1 LPYIPQLKSLQF
13 GTRGD
18 PQLIR
23 DRNLLRK
30 GALKMGINRRLVGLS
45 AATVLAA
52 VYGAPTLANV
62 QVWDFKSSNQSF
74 NHSNNGNSLSMTS
87 SDGVNLTVTAWSD
100 TDDLSG
106 ADEVETAELI
116 WAQSSALGIVN
127 RDESSGSPHH
137 SIDSVTSDSDG
148 EFDML
153 LLEFDTA
160 VNLTSLNLDWATGGS
175 YNNTT
180 DISILAWN
188 GSGSGSVLGET
199 WSGVLD
205 NSVGYDSA
213 GNYSNVGL
221 SYYSVNPTN
230 IESTKWLVGVY
241 NPVFGSGGD
250 AGDDGMKL
258 SKIKTST
265 SAGPDPQPP
274 GQVPVPGTAALILAG
289 LFGLRGRR
297 KGKVSAQ

>member
-1 LPYIPQLKSLQF
+1 
-13 GTRGD
+13 
-18 PQLIR
+18 
-23 DRNLLRK
+23 
-30 GALKMGINRRLVGLS
+30 MGINKRLVGLS

-74 NHSNNGNSLSMTS
+74 SHSHNGNSLSMTS

-116 WAQSSALGIVN
+116 WAQSTSLGIVN
-127 RDESSGSPHH
+127 RDENSGSPDH
-137 SIDSVTSDSDG
+137 SVDSVTSDSDG

-160 VNLTSLNLDWATGGS
+160 VNLTSLNLDWATGGR

-180 DISILAWN
+180 DISILAWD

-265 SAGPDPQPP
+265 SDGPSPQPP
-274 GQVPVPGTAALILAG
+274 APVPVPGTAALILAG
-289 LFGLRGRR
+289 LLGLRGRR
-297 KGKVSAQ
+297 KGKASAW

>member
-1 LPYIPQLKSLQF
+1 
-13 GTRGD
+13 
-18 PQLIR
+18 
-23 DRNLLRK
+23 
-30 GALKMGINRRLVGLS
+30 MGINRRLVGLS
-45 AATVLAA
+45 AATVFAA
-52 VYGAPTLANV
+52 MHAVPSLANV
-62 QVWDFKSSNQSF
+62 QVWDFNSSSQSF
-74 NHSNNGNSLSMTS
+74 SGYGDGNSLSLTS

-100 TDDLSG
+100 TNDSNG
-106 ADEVETAELI
+106 PDEIETAQLH
-116 WAQSSALGIVN
+116 WAMNSALGIVN
-127 RDESSGSPHH
+127 RDENSGSPNH
-137 SIDSVTSDSDG
+137 SIDSITSDSDG

-160 VNLTSLNLDWATGGS
+160 VNMTSLNLDWATGGNGS
-175 YNNTT
+175 NTT
-180 DISILAWN
+180 DVSLLAWN

-221 SYYSVNPTN
+221 SYYSVNPSN

-250 AGDDGMKL
+250 GGDDGMKL

-265 SAGPDPQPP
+265 SEAPTPTPAPP
-274 GQVPVPGTAALILAG
+274 GEVPVPGTALLILAG
-289 LFGLRGRR
+289 LLGLRGRR
-297 KGKVSAQ
+297 KVSVKTL

>member
-1 LPYIPQLKSLQF
+1 
-13 GTRGD
+13 
-18 PQLIR
+18 
-23 DRNLLRK
+23 
-30 GALKMGINRRLVGLS
+30 MGINRSLVRLGAVTVF
-45 AATVLAA
+45 AAMYA
-52 VYGAPTLANV
+52 APTLANV
-62 QVWDFKSSNQSF
+62 QVWDFNDSSQNF
-74 NHSNNGNSLSMTS
+74 NYSGNGNSLSLTS
-87 SDGVNLTVTAWSD
+87 SDGINLTVTGWSD
-100 TDDLSG
+100 TNDSSG
-106 ADEVETAELI
+106 PDEVETARLI
-116 WAQSSALGIVN
+116 WAQSTALGIVN
-127 RDESSGSPHH
+127 RDEDSGSPNH
-137 SIDSVTSDSDG
+137 SVDSVTSDSDG

-180 DISILAWN
+180 DISILAW
-188 GSGSGSVLGET
+188 GGTGSGSVLGET

-265 SAGPDPQPP
+265 SDGPDPQPP

-297 KGKVSAQ
+297 KGKASAQ